1 MLSENMRFNVH
12 KDVFFFAQFL
22 TKKTNNDN
30 YCSLMFAAKPPQG
43 DILSLRVVLEVTF
56 LAVKV

>member
-12 KDVFFFAQFL
+12 KDAFFCAVFD
-22 TKKTNNDN
+22 KKTNNEK
-30 YCSLMFAAKPPQG
+30 YCSLMLTAKPPQG

>member
-12 KDVFFFAQFL
+12 KDVFFAQFL
-22 TKKTNNDN
+22 TKKTNNEN
-30 YCSLMFAAKPPQG
+30 YCSLMLTAKPPQG
-43 DILSLRVVLEVTF
+43 AILSLRVVLEVTF